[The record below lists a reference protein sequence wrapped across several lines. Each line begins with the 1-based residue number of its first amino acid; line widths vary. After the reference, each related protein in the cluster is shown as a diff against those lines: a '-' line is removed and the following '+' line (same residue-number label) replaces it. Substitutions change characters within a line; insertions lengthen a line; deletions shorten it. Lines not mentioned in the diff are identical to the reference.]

1 MVDYEIIDP
10 DLNYRGKNYS
20 ALATDWFNYFI
31 SIDADKWTSGPV
43 VFLKSVPAPKMVND
57 VTNIGNESSVASTYS
72 ADAFFPRPY
81 ENNPNV
87 RVGGDKL
94 VIFTDQAVF
103 WPIITSYEIATKP
116 YQDWGELQE
125 YAGSIMDNGDDP
137 PDTNKI
143 TINGKPIEFPEVQRK
158 RKLEKLE
165 MSHFR
170 IQTPVFTTIVP
181 EVDYGRSLR
190 DLLEDEVPP
199 GHFPTI
205 VEGYFVLLKFNNPK
219 TYVLHSEA
227 KAGRAVRGPYTAEIF
242 CEVQVNQGPRKPPT
256 QGRPI
261 SVRIPRN
268 DSIIARIF
276 SEKIEKNEL
285 TVDRAN
291 ELLSLAGMEPIFEKK
306 KK

>member
-1 MVDYEIIDP
+1 MVDYEVIDP

-31 SIDADKWTSGPV
+31 SVDADKWTSGPV
-43 VFLKSVPAPKMVND
+43 VFLKSVPAPKMVSEI
-57 VTNIGNESSVASTYS
+57 TNVGNESSVASTYS
-72 ADAFFPRPY
+72 ADAFYPRPY

-87 RVGGDKL
+87 RIGGDKL
-94 VIFTDQAVF
+94 QIFTDQAVL
-103 WPIITSYEIATKP
+103 WPILTSYEIATKP

-125 YAGSIMDNGDDP
+125 YTGSIMDNGDDP
-137 PDTNKI
+137 PDPNKI
-143 TINGKPIEFPEVQRK
+143 TINGEPIKFPR
-158 RKLEKLE
+158 KLE
-165 MSHFR
+165 MSNFR
-170 IQTPVFTTIVP
+170 IQSPVFTTIVP

-190 DLLEDEVPP
+190 DFLEDDVPP

-205 VEGYFVLLKFNNPK
+205 VEGYFVLLKFNNAK

-242 CEVQVNQGPRKPPT
+242 CEVQVNEGPRKPPT

-261 SVRIPRN
+261 SVRGARN
-268 DSIIARIF
+268 DSIIVRIF

-285 TVDRAN
+285 TVSRAN

-306 KK
+306 K